1 MPMPYAVNE
10 LISLEE
16 EEEEEEEDVEYGRCE
31 LGPG

>member
-16 EEEEEEEDVEYGRCE
+16 EEEEDVEYGRTTT
-31 LGPG
+31 GAVS